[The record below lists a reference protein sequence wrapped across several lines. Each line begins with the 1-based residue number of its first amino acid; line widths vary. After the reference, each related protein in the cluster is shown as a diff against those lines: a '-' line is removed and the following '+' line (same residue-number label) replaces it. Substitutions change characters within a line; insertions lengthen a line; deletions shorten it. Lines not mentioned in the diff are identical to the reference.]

1 MNKVLKVKFLLP
13 IAVLFC
19 VGIINSCQEYA
30 PVPRV
35 IKTELWKGISAAIS
49 LLTTTQ
55 EGAAGSNY
63 ALGSKAPFI
72 VAITSAQI
80 VYADVK
86 ATQSAVTTAM
96 SDLDAAVGIYKSK
109 KVPAV
114 DPANLVGHYTFDYI
128 GTTSLGAVV
137 QDYSGNGRMAFLNAG
152 HSLWGS
158 GVPTLALDRFGADGT
173 ALHFEKGANVEIPYG
188 ADFNPPNI
196 SISLWAKSDI
206 NSPIVG
212 NQYLVSMN
220 RRRGY
225 ELKIP
230 DTQKASFTV
239 NPAENPG
246 GYITEE
252 SNSLLTQGLWR
263 HIVVTF
269 GGGRMK
275 FYVNGSLLKDVARS
289 GTVLKQV
296 PSVSLILGQDLPTN
310 LYSSDPSNPNYVN
323 SGGYFIGIMDE
334 VRIYKSVLT
343 QDQITSIYNIEKP

>member
-1 MNKVLKVKFLLP
+1 MIKVLKVKSLP
-13 IAVLFC
+13 LIAVLFC
-19 VGIINSCQEYA
+19 LSVINSCKDYA
-30 PVPRV
+30 PVPPT
-35 IKTELWKGISAAIS
+35 IKTELWKGISAAIN
-49 LLTTTQ
+49 LLTTTR
-55 EGAAGSNY
+55 EGAAGGNY
-63 ALGSKAPFI
+63 VLGAKAPFI
-72 VAITSAQI
+72 AAITNAQI

-86 ATQSAVTTAM
+86 ATQPAVTTAV
-96 SDLDAAVGIYKSK
+96 SDLDIAVGVYKSQ

-114 DPANLVGHYTFDYI
+114 DPTNLIGHYTFDYI
-128 GTTSLGAVV
+128 GATSLGAVV
-137 QDYSGNGRMAFLNAG
+137 QDYSGNGRTAFLNAG

-158 GVPTLALDRFGADGT
+158 GVPALALDRFGADGT

-230 DTQKASFTV
+230 NTQKASFTI
-239 NPAENPG
+239 NPTENPG
-246 GYITEE
+246 SYITEE

-275 FYVNGSLLKDVARS
+275 FYVNGSLLKDVVHS

-310 LYSSDPSNPNYVN
+310 LYSLDPSHPNYVN